1 MLVLLKPNLAENSTK
16 LASILTPWNKR
27 LLNRQIVRL
36 MELFRK
42 PNDGR
47 VLIRE
52 KGLFLRRL
60 LFNELLGRLGLAPI
74 AIA

>member
-1 MLVLLKPNLAENSTK
+1 VLVLLKPNLAENSTK

-52 KGLFLRRL
+52 KGRFSVYLTPEVESR
-60 LFNELLGRLGLAPI
+60 GGAVV
-74 AIA
+74 